1 LIRASPSGV
10 ETVVSTRSIRRLT
23 AALAALLVFG
33 AAPAGATGGAR
44 VTIKNIDFH
53 PATVTVHRGGSVT
66 WTFAD
71 HYVSH
76 NVTSRGRLRFR
87 SSPTKA
93 SGTYTVRFAKQG
105 TYAYVCTIH
114 ANMRGHVVVR

>member
-1 LIRASPSGV
+1 MNVRTMG
-10 ETVVSTRSIRRLT
+10 RLGAVLT
-23 AALAALLVFG
+23 LVALALAG
-33 AAPAGATGGAR
+33 TPAGATGGAR

-53 PATVTVHRGGSVT
+53 PATVTIRRGQSVT

-71 HYVSH
+71 KGVPH

-87 SSPTKA
+87 SSSSKQ
-93 SGTYTVRFAKQG
+93 SGTYTVRFAKPG

-114 ANMRGHVVVR
+114 ANMRGRVVVR